1 MVALLLGMSANAR
14 AADWPT
20 YMHDNLRGGVTE
32 EQLQLPLK
40 QTWVHRPAVAPQP
53 AWTGPA
59 KWDAYAGVKGL
70 RSMRDFDPAFYVTA
84 VGDAGY
90 FGSSGDDAVHCL
102 DASTGAERWSFFSD
116 GPVRVP
122 PTWHA
127 GKLYVGSDDGR
138 AYCLDARSGV
148 VLWKHKPSASDR
160 LIASNGKLI
169 SPWPVRT
176 GVLVQDGKAYFAA
189 SLLPWEESYLC
200 AVDAATGSDSGE
212 GLYQAVCASVTLQG
226 AMLASVTNLYV
237 LQGRSA
243 PLVYRRADGKLLGP
257 VSGPAGGVYA
267 LLTKDA
273 EFIHGHG
280 SKTGWLSVAQGET
293 RDQLAALSGANRL
306 IVSGATAYL
315 QKGDDLSALD
325 HARYVATLAQAK
337 TLADQQT
344 ATRKQLDG
352 LPKENADEREKLE
365 AELKRLQDESAKAQ
379 SATADC
385 CRGTVKCPH
394 QHALILAG
402 ETLFAGG
409 DGRVVAFSASDGQT
423 VWSAP
428 VDGQAHGLTVA
439 NGRLFVSTDIGAIYC
454 FGGA

>member
-1 MVALLLGMSANAR
+1 LALLALTPLSS
-14 AADWPT
+14 ADWPA
-20 YMHDNLRGGVTE
+20 YMHDNLRSGVTQ
-32 EQLQLPLK
+32 EQPKLPLK
-40 QTWVHRPAVAPQP
+40 QVWVHKPAVPPQP

-59 KWDAYAGVKGL
+59 KWDAYAGIKGL
-70 RSMRDFDPAFYVTA
+70 RSMRDFDPVYYVTA
-84 VGDAGY
+84 VGGEVY
-90 FGSSGDDAVHCL
+90 FGSSGEDAVHSL
-102 DASTGAERWSFFSD
+102 DAQTGTGRWSFFTD

-122 PTWHA
+122 PSWQD
-127 GKLYVGSDDGR
+127 GKLYFGSDDGC
-138 AYCLDARSGV
+138 AYCLDARSGALV
-148 VLWKHKPSASDR
+148 WKHKPSASDR
-160 LIASNGKLI
+160 LIPSNGKLI

-200 AVDAATGSDSGE
+200 AVEAQTGGDSGE
-212 GLYQAVCASVTLQG
+212 RLYKVVCAEVTMQG
-226 AMLASVTNLYV
+226 AMLASESSLYV

-280 SKTGWLSVAQGET
+280 SKTGWLSVAKEET
-293 RDQLAALSGANRL
+293 RDHLAAMSGANRL
-306 IVSGATAYL
+306 VVSGATAYL
-315 QKGDDLSALD
+315 QKADDLSALD
-325 HARYVATLAQAK
+325 HARYVSTLAQVR
-337 TLADQQT
+337 TLADRQT

-352 LPKENADEREKLE
+352 LPKEKADERRKLE

-379 SATADC
+379 SATSECFRWTA
-385 CRGTVKCPH
+385 KCPY

-409 DGRVVAFSASDGQT
+409 DGRVAAFSAADGHE

-428 VDGQAHGLTVA
+428 VEGQAHGLAVA
-439 NGRLFVSTDIGAIYC
+439 NSRLFVSTDTGAIYC
-454 FGGA
+454 FAGT